1 MARGFVKSNNLSE
14 SSTGISDRG
23 ILDNLGGFNI
33 TDDILLFDGNTKFTQ
48 KLVAADYEVV
58 DDIVIVTGEGKVT
71 FSDGTL
77 ISHDGSAYQYIVKN
91 SNGVDRFQLYDT
103 LDAVFVPTGVLKR
116 NDTVT
121 SVNLGNLSRKPIITN
136 IERVSG
142 LVGTEDLYNSQSINS
157 QTSYIDGNIASF
169 YYKRERTPRVYEES
183 VFNSPVAFSG
193 PVRITNDGNTQQS
206 AYTPGLFIVDVSAPD
221 SPGIR
226 AFGDESNP
234 WSATAVVGALKTT
247 EANSKVST
255 LKLEPPSNS
264 VPNFNSTLA
273 DHYIVEE
280 ISAGDYTHK
289 LPVTVNGQQ
298 YYLLLKGP

>member
-169 YYKRERTPRVYEES
+169 YYKRERTPRVYEAS

-193 PVRITNDGNTQQS
+193 PVRITNDDNTQQS

-234 WSATAVVGALKTT
+234 WSADVGELKTT
-247 EANSKVST
+247 EDNSKVST
-255 LKLEPPSNS
+255 LKLEPSSNS
-264 VPNFNSTLA
+264 VPNFNSTLD

-298 YYLLLKGP
+298 YYLLLKAP

>member
-14 SSTGISDRG
+14 SSTGPSDRG
-23 ILDNLGGFNI
+23 ILNNLGGLNI
-33 TDDILLFDGNTKFTQ
+33 ADDILLFDGNTKFTQ
-48 KLVAADYEVV
+48 KLVADDYEVV

-121 SVNLGNLSRKPIITN
+121 SVNLGNLSRKAIITN

-142 LVGTEDLYNSQSINS
+142 LASTEDLYNSQSINS

-169 YYKRERTPRVYEES
+169 YYKRERIPRVYEAS

-193 PVRITNDGNTQQS
+193 PVRVTNDANASQGVD
-206 AYTPGLFIVDVSAPD
+206 TPGLFIVDVSDPD
-221 SPGIR
+221 STGIR
-226 AFGDESNP
+226 AFGDASNP
-234 WSATAVVGALKTT
+234 WSADVGELKTT
-247 EANSKVST
+247 EDNSKVST
-255 LKLEPPSNS
+255 LKLEPSSNS
-264 VPNFNSTLA
+264 VPNFDSTLN